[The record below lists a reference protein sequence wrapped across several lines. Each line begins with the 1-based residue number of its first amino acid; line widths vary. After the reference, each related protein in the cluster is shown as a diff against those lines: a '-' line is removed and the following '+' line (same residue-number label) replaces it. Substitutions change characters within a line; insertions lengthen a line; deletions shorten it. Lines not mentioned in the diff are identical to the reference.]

1 MGERGNIAIN
11 GVYLYTHWKGHRLK
25 SILKSA
31 LMRGKSRWDDPP
43 YLARI
48 IFCEM
53 MDGDNGLTGYGISTE
68 IEDNNHN
75 AFEVDTDKQA
85 VREHKIDYS
94 EMKLGNIVN
103 EWTFEDFIST

>member
-11 GVYLYTHWKGHRLK
+11 GVYLYTHWKGHVLK
-25 SILKSA
+25 PILKSA
-31 LMRGKSRWDDPP
+31 LIRGKSRWDDPP

-53 MDGDNGLTGYGISTE
+53 MDGDNGLTGYGISTR

-75 AFEVDTDKQA
+75 ALEVDTNKQI
-85 VREHKIDYS
+85 VIERKVNYDS
-94 EMKLGNIVN
+94 LKLGDVIS
-103 EWTFEDFIST
+103 EWTFEDFIAT